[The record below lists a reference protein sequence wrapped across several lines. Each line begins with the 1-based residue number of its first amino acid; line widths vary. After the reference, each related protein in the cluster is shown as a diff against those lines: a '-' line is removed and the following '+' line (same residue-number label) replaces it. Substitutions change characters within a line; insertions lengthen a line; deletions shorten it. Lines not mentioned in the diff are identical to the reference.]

1 MGGSKRKRNG
11 RRNRA
16 SSEVTHGGERLVTS
30 DPGPPQHENGN
41 DVIGDPE
48 LEYISGSVNTTSHEI
63 PLSHNSNSTGGST
76 KFHWA
81 LKAEKDVHADL
92 KHPIIQTRI
101 LLEEEATGIIMPP
114 WSIYLV
120 GLGDEHKFEHVDIPR
135 DIEYNYVVVPN
146 KVKMVA
152 VGTVVGLLQQ
162 IAGLT
167 SIAMKQSLAARD
179 ALLRIKEEHT
189 RQIDA
194 KRDEIENLKKL
205 VVSSY

>member
-16 SSEVTHGGERLVTS
+16 SSEVTYGGERLVTS

-92 KHPIIQTRI
+92 KHPIIQTVSTHLP
-101 LLEEEATGIIMPP
+101 LL
-114 WSIYLV
+114 V
-120 GLGDEHKFEHVDIPR
+120 KVKFHLCGVTNV
-135 DIEYNYVVVPN
+135 YNYLPLWN
-146 KVKMVA
+146 DDYR
-152 VGTVVGLLQQ
+152 L
-162 IAGLT
+162 
-167 SIAMKQSLAARD
+167 
-179 ALLRIKEEHT
+179 
-189 RQIDA
+189 
-194 KRDEIENLKKL
+194 NLE
-205 VVSSY
+205 

>member
-1 MGGSKRKRNG
+1 
-11 RRNRA
+11 
-16 SSEVTHGGERLVTS
+16 
-30 DPGPPQHENGN
+30 
-41 DVIGDPE
+41 
-48 LEYISGSVNTTSHEI
+48 
-63 PLSHNSNSTGGST
+63 
-76 KFHWA
+76 
-81 LKAEKDVHADL
+81 
-92 KHPIIQTRI
+92 
-101 LLEEEATGIIMPP
+101 MPP

-205 VVSSY
+205 VGVLALGGLLYPTSKMDAVKLKSLPTGFSSEGESSDDDDSRSDGACARGQV